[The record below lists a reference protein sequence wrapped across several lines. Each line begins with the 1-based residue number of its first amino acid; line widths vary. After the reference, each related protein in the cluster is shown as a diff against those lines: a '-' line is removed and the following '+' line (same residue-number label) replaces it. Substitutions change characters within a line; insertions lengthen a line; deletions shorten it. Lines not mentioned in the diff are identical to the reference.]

1 MIKEAEMREH
11 AKIKGREIA
20 KNRLDP
26 NFKKDNMQAI
36 SSSDY
41 ENTPAKSLTELQDEP
56 GATGEKL
63 RNLTRKASPDKQAK
77 NTFQA
82 MLEEQ

>member
-20 KNRLDP
+20 KTRLDP
-26 NFKKDNMQAI
+26 NYKRDNMQAI

-41 ENTPAKSLTELQDEP
+41 ENTPAKSLTDVQDESGVAP
-56 GATGEKL
+56 ADKLKNYSSKGKSPEKQ
-63 RNLTRKASPDKQAK
+63 PK
-77 NTFQA
+77 NTF
-82 MLEEQ
+82 